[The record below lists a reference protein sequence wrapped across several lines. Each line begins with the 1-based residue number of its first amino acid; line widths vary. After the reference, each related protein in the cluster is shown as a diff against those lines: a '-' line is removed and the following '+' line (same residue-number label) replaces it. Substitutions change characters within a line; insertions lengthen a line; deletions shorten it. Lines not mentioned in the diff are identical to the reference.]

1 MDIEGRLSPS
11 AQITITL
18 DDTCSQT
25 IYGDTITIDT
35 MEDFEEISIC
45 RGLELDLN
53 IRPRDPFGAAI
64 NSLRPL
70 TNLRVSCH

>member
-11 AQITITL
+11 AQVTLTL

-25 IYGDTITIDT
+25 IYGDTITIST
-35 MEDFEEISIC
+35 MERFEEISIC

-53 IRPRDPFGAAI
+53 VWDPFGSAI

-70 TNLRVSCH
+70 NNLRVSYH